1 MFGYV
6 RPSFDRLDEAEKAR
20 FRAVYCGLCTT
31 LGKRYGFAARCILN
45 YDFTLLAML
54 LSSTEEE
61 RCIECRC
68 AAHPLKPCRV
78 QCENNALAL
87 AADESV
93 ILAWWQIQD
102 AIADSTFLRAIPY
115 RAAAL
120 FLRRAYKK
128 ARTLRGGFDAH
139 TKAQLAALAAL
150 EKEKCPSF
158 DRAADTFAALLRGTV
173 MHISDET
180 RRRILGE
187 LFYHLGRWVY
197 IVDAADDLP
206 RDVKDGSYNPLVYRY
221 SLKGNTLDTNSRAEL
236 CATLDHSVR
245 CMAAAYE
252 LCDAAHYRTILDS
265 VFYEGLY
272 AVGGAVLDGTFRK
285 ALRSRREHQRKN
297 GKEETR

>member
-6 RPSFDRLDEAEKAR
+6 RPSFDRLNEAERAR

-31 LGKRYGFAARCILN
+31 LGKRYGFAARFILN

-54 LSSTEEE
+54 LSTGEDD
-61 RCIECRC
+61 RCKECRC
-68 AAHPLKPCRV
+68 AVHPLKPCTV
-78 QCENNALAL
+78 LCENDALVL

-102 AIADSTFLRAIPY
+102 AIADSTLLRAIPY
-115 RAAAL
+115 RTAAF

-128 ARTLRGGFDAH
+128 ARVLRSAFDAH
-139 TKAQLAALAAL
+139 TKAQLAMLSAL
-150 EKEKCPSF
+150 EREKCPSL
-158 DRAADTFAALLRGTV
+158 DRAADTFATLLRGTA
-173 MHISDET
+173 MHLADET
-180 RRRILGE
+180 QRRVMGE

-197 IVDAADDLP
+197 IVDAADDLA
-206 RDVKDGSYNPLVYRY
+206 RDVKSGSYNPLIYRY
-221 SLKGNTLDTNSRAEL
+221 NIQGNTLDSDSRTML
-236 CATLDHSVR
+236 CATLDHSVH

-252 LCDAAHYRTILDS
+252 LCGRTHYHAILDS

-272 AVGGAVLDGTFRK
+272 AVGSAVLAGTFRK
-285 ALRSRREHQRKN
+285 APRSRREHHRKN

>member
-6 RPSFDRLDEAEKAR
+6 RPSFGRLDEAERAR

-31 LGKRYGFAARCILN
+31 LGRRCGFAARCILN

-54 LSSTEEE
+54 LSDAEEE
-61 RCIECRC
+61 RCTECRC
-68 AAHPLKPCRV
+68 VAHPFRPCRV
-78 QCENNALAL
+78 QCENDALAL

-93 ILAWWQIQD
+93 ILAWWQLQD
-102 AIADSTFLRAIPY
+102 AIADHGFLRSLPY

-120 FLRRAYKK
+120 FLRRAYRK
-128 ARTLRGGFDAH
+128 ASALRCEFDAH
-139 TKAQLAALAAL
+139 TKAQLALLSAL
-150 EKEKCPSF
+150 EREKCPSL
-158 DRAADTFAALLRGTV
+158 DRAADTFASLLRGTV

-197 IVDAADDLP
+197 IVDAVDDLA
-206 RDVKDGSYNPLVYRY
+206 RDVKDGSYNPLIYRY
-221 SLKGNTLDTNSRAEL
+221 NLQGKTLDTDSRTAV
-236 CATLDHSVR
+236 CTTLDHSIR

-252 LCDAAHYRTILDS
+252 LCGAAHYRTILDS

-272 AVGGAVLDGTFRK
+272 AVGGAVLDGTFQK
-285 ALRSRREHQRKN
+285 ALRSRREHHRKD

>member
-6 RPSFDRLDEAEKAR
+6 RPSFDRLDEAERAR

-45 YDFTLLAML
+45 YDFALLAML
-54 LSSTEEE
+54 LSTAEEE
-61 RCIECRC
+61 RCTECRC
-68 AAHPLKPCRV
+68 AAHPFKPCRV
-78 QCENNALAL
+78 QSENDALAL

-93 ILAWWQIQD
+93 ILAWWQLRD
-102 AIADSTFLRAIPY
+102 AIADHGFLRSIPY

-120 FLRRAYKK
+120 FLRRAYRK
-128 ARTLRGGFDAH
+128 ASALRSDFDAH
-139 TKAQLAALAAL
+139 TKAQLAVLSAL
-150 EKEKCPSF
+150 EREKCPSL
-158 DRAADTFAALLRGTV
+158 DRVADTFAALLRGTA
-173 MHISDET
+173 MHLSNET
-180 RRRILGE
+180 QRRVLGE

-197 IVDAADDLP
+197 IVDAVDDLAS
-206 RDVKDGSYNPLVYRY
+206 DIKSGGYNPLIYRY
-221 SLKGNTLDTNSRAEL
+221 DLQGNALDTASRAALCTTLDNSI
-236 CATLDHSVR
+236 R

-252 LCDAAHYRTILDS
+252 LCDATHYHTILDS

-285 ALRSRREHQRKN
+285 ARRSRREHQRKN